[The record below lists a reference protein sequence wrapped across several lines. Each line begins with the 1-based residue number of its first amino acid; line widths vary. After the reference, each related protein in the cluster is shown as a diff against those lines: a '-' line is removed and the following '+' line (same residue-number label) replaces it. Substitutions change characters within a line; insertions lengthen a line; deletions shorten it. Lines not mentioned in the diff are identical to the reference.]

1 MRNRVTLVLAGSLG
15 AVGLAL
21 ASCDEKK
28 DDRPVSDKVEKA
40 VEKGGEK
47 VGQAV
52 EKTGEAIQRGAEKA
66 APAIGDAAEKTADS
80 AKRAG
85 AKLRDAVDAT
95 TVESGEMMN
104 VIGSTVDAVI
114 SKDGRAVL
122 PTYLSD
128 ADRARIGD
136 LSQDPELE
144 QHLSKI
150 RDLWTA
156 KFNGIFN
163 LREPQVVFKD
173 AKVVTSNQN
182 ERKMAQLTIPAHG
195 ELGAVTLNFSNEGKV
210 IQTWKLDIPDTTS
223 KSDLQA
229 ALLRQIKLVEQNAA
243 KWPNDQYEAYR
254 MVAQQILEAFSTP
267 VVAVAR

>member
-1 MRNRVTLVLAGSLG
+1 MRNGVTLILAGSLG

-21 ASCDEKK
+21 TGCDDKK
-28 DDRPVSDKVEKA
+28 DSSPVSDKVEKA
-40 VEKGGEK
+40 VEKSGEK

-52 EKTGEAIQRGAEKA
+52 EKTGQAIQRGAEKA
-66 APAIGDAAEKTADS
+66 APAIGDAAEKTAQS

-95 TVESGEMMN
+95 AVESGEVMN
-104 VIGSTVDAVI
+104 AIGSTVDAVI
-114 SKDGRAVL
+114 SKDGRSVL
-122 PTYLSD
+122 PGYLAD
-128 ADRARIGD
+128 TDRARIGD
-136 LSQDPELE
+136 LNQDPELE
-144 QHLSKI
+144 QHLAKI

-163 LREPQVVFKD
+163 LRDPQVVFKD
-173 AKVVTSNQN
+173 AKVMTSNQN
-182 ERKMAQLTIPAHG
+182 DRKMAQVTIPAHG
-195 ELGAVTLNFSNEGKV
+195 ELGAVTLNFSNEGKLLEA
-210 IQTWKLDIPDTTS
+210 WKLDIPDTMS

-243 KWPNDQYEAYR
+243 KWPNDPYEAYR
-254 MVAQQILEAFSTP
+254 LVAQQILQAFETP

>member
-1 MRNRVTLVLAGSLG
+1 MRNGVTLVLAGSLG

-21 ASCDEKK
+21 TSCDEKK
-28 DDRPVSDKVEKA
+28 DDRPVGDKVEKA

-52 EKTGEAIQRGAEKA
+52 EKTGDAIQRGAEKA
-66 APAIGDAAEKTADS
+66 APAIGDAAEKTADA

-85 AKLRDAVDAT
+85 AKFRDAVEAT
-95 TVESGEMMN
+95 TVESGDIMN

-114 SKDGRAVL
+114 SKDGRTVL
-122 PTYLSD
+122 PTYLSE
-128 ADRARIGD
+128 ADKARIGD
-136 LSQDPELE
+136 FSQDPDLE
-144 QHLSKI
+144 QHLAKI

-163 LREPQVVFKD
+163 LREPQAVFKD

-182 ERKMAQLTIPAHG
+182 DRKMAQVTIPSRG
-195 ELGAVTLNFSNEGKV
+195 ELGAVTLNFVNEGKV
-210 IQTWKLDIPDTTS
+210 LQTWKLDIPDTVS

-229 ALLRQIKLVEQNAA
+229 ALTRQIKLVEQNAA
-243 KWPNDQYEAYR
+243 KWPNDPYEAYR
-254 MVAQQILEAFSTP
+254 MVSQQILEAFSTP
-267 VVAVAR
+267 VVALR

>member
-1 MRNRVTLVLAGSLG
+1 MRNGVTLILAGSLG
-15 AVGLAL
+15 AVGLAITG
-21 ASCDEKK
+21 CDDKK
-28 DDRPVSDKVEKA
+28 DNRPVSDKVENA

-52 EKTGEAIQRGAEKA
+52 EKTGDAIQRGAEKA
-66 APAIGDAAEKTADS
+66 APAIGDAAEKSADA

-85 AKLRDAVDAT
+85 IKLRDAVDAT
-95 TVESGEMMN
+95 TVESGEMMA

-114 SKDGRAVL
+114 SKDGRTVL
-122 PTYLSD
+122 PSYFAE

-136 LSQDPELE
+136 FSQDPDLE
-144 QHLSKI
+144 QHLAKI
-150 RDLWTA
+150 RDVWTA

-173 AKVVTSNQN
+173 AKVLTSNQN
-182 ERKMAQLTIPAHG
+182 DRKLAQITIPAHG

-223 KSDLQA
+223 
-229 ALLRQIKLVEQNAA
+229 
-243 KWPNDQYEAYR
+243 
-254 MVAQQILEAFSTP
+254 
-267 VVAVAR
+267 